1 MGDCKSGSS
10 QSVSGEA
17 VSKKEAIRQIRDLC
31 NVALNEVKI
40 LPVRDESN
48 LMELNLLDRNPKFG
62 FFELT
67 DDGLRVCAELVA
79 PFERAT

>member
-1 MGDCKSGSS
+1 M
-10 QSVSGEA
+10 
-17 VSKKEAIRQIRDLC
+17 SKKETIRQIRDLC

-48 LMELNLLDRNPKFG
+48 LMDLNLVDRNPKSG

-67 DDGLRVCAELVA
+67 DDGLRVCTELVA
-79 PFERAT
+79 CFERVT